1 MKNNTTLKIVLN
13 IVPLLLMIL
22 LIPLVKND
30 YVLTGFYVGI
40 IMISLLVKYE
50 KKDILFLIIGF
61 VIMMI
66 SEGLFISTGVETFNR
81 NSLFNLMPVWLP
93 FLWAYAFVAMKRLI
107 SILV

>member
-1 MKNNTTLKIVLN
+1 
-13 IVPLLLMIL
+13 MIL